1 MGGPERKRVSNI
13 YGDIF
18 SEFTK
23 AYGKFFDKHKRFER
37 MDKVS
42 QSVLVGA
49 LGKMLYL
56 EYDDCKTDDEFLE
69 RFRFMMELAK
79 EMCQQVQQDPK
90 YIIKLMQKA
99 G

>member
-1 MGGPERKRVSNI
+1 
-13 YGDIF
+13 
-18 SEFTK
+18 
-23 AYGKFFDKHKRFER
+23 
-37 MDKVS
+37 
-42 QSVLVGA
+42 VGA